1 MIVYPGRCTITE
13 WEGQVGVSNVAAM
26 ADGKKLVGMVLR
38 RAAEDA
44 VRTSLRTTADRTG
57 RRAGGSRSTRA
68 DRPTRSGRTDGS
80 ASRPPQPGG
89 YPGDFTGRPTLT
101 YTPREDG
108 RPDPGEVVWTWVPY
122 EDDHSQGKDRPV
134 LLVGSEGPWLL
145 GLQLTSRDHDL
156 DEAQEASQGRYWMDI
171 GTGAWDREGRASE
184 VRLNRLIR
192 IDPAQ
197 VRRTAARL
205 DERRFAEVARGVLEH
220 CRAQRADSLGACPGS
235 GGTPAP

>member
-1 MIVYPGRCTITE
+1 M
-13 WEGQVGVSNVAAM
+13 AAWKQII
-26 ADGKKLVGMVLR
+26 GKALRTAVEETVRSSLR
-38 RAAEDA
+38 REGSSGGRSQNQ
-44 VRTSLRTTADRTG
+44 RTSTPRT
-57 RRAGGSRSTRA
+57 STPPTSTFPIPTP
-68 DRPTRSGRTDGS
+68 RPT
-80 ASRPPQPGG
+80 ASPVPQSGG

-122 EDDHSQGKDRPV
+122 EEDHSQGKDRPV
-134 LLVGSEGPWLL
+134 LLVGSDGPWLL

-192 IDPAQ
+192 IDPGE

-220 CRAQRADSLGACPGS
+220 Y
-235 GGTPAP
+235 